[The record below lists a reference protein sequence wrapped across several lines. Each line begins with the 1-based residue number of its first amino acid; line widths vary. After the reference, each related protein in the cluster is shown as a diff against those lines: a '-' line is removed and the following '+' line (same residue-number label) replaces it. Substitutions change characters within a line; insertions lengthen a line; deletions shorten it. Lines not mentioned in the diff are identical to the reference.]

1 MARKIGWGILGA
13 GAIADA
19 FAKGLATSQTG
30 KLHAVG
36 SRSIEKANTFA
47 DKFSAPNRHGSY
59 ENLPADKSVEAIYAA
74 VPHPHHAEW
83 AIKACEA
90 KKHVLVEKPF
100 AINFHQATAI
110 IE

>member
-1 MARKIGWGILGA
+1 MPQKLNWGILGA

-59 ENLPADKSVEAIYAA
+59 EDLLNDKSVDAIYIA
-74 VPHPHHAEW
+74 VPHSLHAEW
-83 AIKACEA
+83 AIKAAEA

-100 AINFHQATAI
+100 AINFHQAT
-110 IE
+110 